1 MVQNKRSCLILD
13 VTYIR
18 RVLSWNRIL
27 GCSYFV
33 RVLNKTWTSSY
44 KWVRVLSKTWNI
56 SAHACHMR
64 DDNNKSSFRWQ
75 VTQANKMASQ
85 SASKTPTK
93 QRNSWT
99 LVEEKEFLILWTI
112 SNMSLSHQSVDRFLP
127 TRLGF
132 LLYSLKATS
141 SFWILF
147 HSTVFTRK
155 EDLSKQ
161 KKHLLRI
168 LFLLKMTAR
177 FCFLLQRAIL
187 DLYQSYCF

>member
-1 MVQNKRSCLILD
+1 M
-13 VTYIR
+13 
-18 RVLSWNRIL
+18 
-27 GCSYFV
+27 
-33 RVLNKTWTSSY
+33 WT
-44 KWVRVLSKTWNI
+44 I

-75 VTQANKMASQ
+75 VTQATPNWFANTTRRSTETVFFANVSSFTIRGRNWLHSFPKDGLESRKLAIN
-85 SASKTPTK
+85 SK
-93 QRNSWT
+93 SS
-99 LVEEKEFLILWTI
+99 IC
-112 SNMSLSHQSVDRFLP
+112 NMSLSHQSVDRFLP

-155 EDLSKQ
+155 EDFSKE

-177 FCFLLQRAIL
+177 FCFW
-187 DLYQSYCF
+187 LYQK